1 MIQATTETNIG
12 AYVCV
17 KDNLSGTQTDMNKIR
32 FLVKFTNDLDGSVAY
47 AYAATAEIRERYTIL
62 LFTYES
68 VLASV
73 DLYNSE
79 IHLLPA
85 GYWKYEVYEVTWVG
99 TVTVA
104 KNFAPST
111 ESELLSPAA
120 DNKGVVQGLVT
131 KGKMYLAEKSGTE
144 QVQFTEYTPTATDNY
159 IYYGQ

>member
-85 GYWKYEVYEVTWVG
+85 GYW
-99 TVTVA
+99 
-104 KNFAPST
+104 
-111 ESELLSPAA
+111 
-120 DNKGVVQGLVT
+120 
-131 KGKMYLAEKSGTE
+131 
-144 QVQFTEYTPTATDNY
+144 
-159 IYYGQ
+159 